1 MFVILLDAKRAKK
14 DGRAPRAQNAPDG
27 SLQEEA
33 MAELS
38 KMIAIPVDGSEN
50 ALKSL
55 DYLDLM
61 YGPRHNLEVN
71 LFYVLPSLPPV
82 LTEDPVM
89 DLEDAARSK
98 ARLKAITAKNIRIA
112 ERILVEAKTA
122 LIHRGFSEE
131 RITTFYLKKQMS
143 VAQEIC
149 NWAEGK
155 QADTVLMTTRGRSR
169 IEAFFMGEVASRTLD
184 YCRVCPVWIV
194 EGTVKSKSVLIGLD
208 GSKYALRA
216 VDHAGLMLPG
226 TDCQVTLFHTVR
238 HLRRFIPLEVIEE
251 APELEKL
258 WKHKAGLRIAPHM
271 KQAKEMLLE
280 AGLTENQIT
289 TKVVDGSRSAAK
301 DILDEARNNGYGTIV
316 LGRHGTSMVKEFF
329 MGSVV
334 RKVLDNCHGLAVWVV
349 Q

>member
-1 MFVILLDAKRAKK
+1 
-14 DGRAPRAQNAPDG
+14 
-27 SLQEEA
+27 

-61 YGPRHNLEVN
+61 YGPRHNLEAN
-71 LFYVLPSLPPV
+71 LFYVLPSLPPI
-82 LTEDPVM
+82 LTEDPVL
-89 DLEDAARSK
+89 DLEEPARSK
-98 ARLKAITAKNIRIA
+98 ARLKAITAKNIRMA
-112 ERILVEAKTA
+112 ERILTEAKAA
-122 LIHRGFSEE
+122 LIHKGFSEE
-131 RITTFYLKKQMS
+131 RITTFSLKKKIS

-149 NWAEGK
+149 SWAEGK
-155 QADTVLMTTRGRSR
+155 RADTVLLTTRGRSR
-169 IEAFFMGEVASRTLD
+169 LEAFFMGEVASRTLD

-208 GSKYALRA
+208 GSNYALRA
-216 VDHAGLMLPG
+216 VDHAGFMLSG
-226 TDCQVTLFHTVR
+226 TDCQVTLFHTLR

-251 APELEKL
+251 APELEQL

-280 AGLTENQIT
+280 AGLRENQIT
-289 TKVVDGSRSAAK
+289 TKVVDGSRSPAK
-301 DILDEARNNGYGTIV
+301 DILDEARGKGYGTIV
-316 LGRHGTSMVKEFF
+316 LGRHGNSMVKEFF

>member
-1 MFVILLDAKRAKK
+1 
-14 DGRAPRAQNAPDG
+14 
-27 SLQEEA
+27 
-33 MAELS
+33 
-38 KMIAIPVDGSEN
+38 VDGSEN

-55 DYLDLM
+55 DYLNLM
-61 YGPRHNLEVN
+61 YGTEHNLEVN
-71 LFYVLPSLPPV
+71 LFYVLPSLPSM
-82 LTEDPVM
+82 LSEDPVM
-89 DLEDAARSK
+89 DLEDAAR
-98 ARLKAITAKNIRIA
+98 LKAKVKAIKAKNIRMA

-122 LIHRGFSEE
+122 LIHKGFPQE
-131 RITTFYLKKQMS
+131 RIQTFYSKKKMS

-155 QADTVLMTTRGRSR
+155 RADTVLMTTRGRSR
-169 IEAFFMGEVASRTLD
+169 MEAFFMGEVASRTLD

-208 GSKYALRA
+208 GSNYALRA
-216 VDHAGLMLPG
+216 VDHAGFMLSG

-258 WKHKAGLRIAPHM
+258 WKHKAGQRIAPHM

-280 AGLTENQIT
+280 AGLTETQIA
-289 TKVVDGSRSAAK
+289 TKVVDGSRSPAK
-301 DILDEARNNGYGTIV
+301 DILDEARSNGYGTIV
-316 LGRHGTSMVKEFF
+316 LGRHGTSKVKEFF

-334 RKVLDNCHGLAVWVV
+334 RKVLDTCHGLAVWVV
-349 Q
+349 N

>member
-1 MFVILLDAKRAKK
+1 
-14 DGRAPRAQNAPDG
+14 
-27 SLQEEA
+27 
-33 MAELS
+33 MAELN

-50 ALKSL
+50 ALRSL
-55 DYLDLM
+55 DYLNFM
-61 YGPRHNLEVN
+61 YGPEHNLEAN
-71 LFYVLPSLPPV
+71 IFYVLPSLPLA
-82 LTEDPVM
+82 LTQDPAM
-89 DLEDAARSK
+89 DAETAAK
-98 ARLKAITAKNIRIA
+98 LNAVTAKNIRVA
-112 ERILVEAKTA
+112 QDILVEAKEA
-122 LIHRGFSEE
+122 LIHKGFLQE
-131 RITTFYLKKQMS
+131 RIRTFYLSRGES

-149 NWAEGK
+149 IWAELK

-169 IEAFFMGEVASRTLD
+169 LEAFFMGEVASRTLE

-208 GSKYALRA
+208 GSNYALGA
-216 VDHAGLMLPG
+216 VDHAGFMLSG

-251 APELEKL
+251 APELEEL
-258 WKHKAGLRIAPHM
+258 WKHKAGQRIAPHM
-271 KQAKEMLLE
+271 KEAKEMLLE

-289 TKVVDGSRSAAK
+289 TKVVDGSRSPAK
-301 DILDEARNNGYGTIV
+301 DILDEARGNGYGTIV

-349 Q
+349 H